1 MMVPVLCQ
9 HCTHPN
15 PKIRY
20 ASLHAIGQIA
30 DDMPEEF
37 QKNYH
42 TQVLPVII
50 QTLDDPVA
58 RVQSHACAALTN
70 FMEGA
75 NQEIVLPYLQVIS

>member
-1 MMVPVLCQ
+1 MAFSQVGEYVDEPQKIAIMVPVLCQ

-37 QKNYH
+37 
-42 TQVLPVII
+42 
-50 QTLDDPVA
+50 
-58 RVQSHACAALTN
+58 
-70 FMEGA
+70 
-75 NQEIVLPYLQVIS
+75 